1 MATRPRARACRFH
14 KTLGLMLYLLRVYF
28 DLVFTS
34 CREGVA
40 QSVSIPETRIWQ
52 KFGGDWKCV
61 HSHRSA
67 GGANPPKSPDN
78 PSDQ

>member
-1 MATRPRARACRFH
+1 MYVC
-14 KTLGLMLYLLRVYF
+14 MCVYF

-34 CREGVA
+34 CREGIA

-61 HSHRSA
+61 HAHRSA
-67 GGANPPKSPDN
+67 GGANPPKTLDT